1 MATQEHTTTTMNRG
15 LLTEGERE
23 FYRGDKPDIED
34 PQGYRYNVRSRFRD
48 RLDELE
54 TDIQILREAGEDDLV
69 DEFSQRME
77 LSRRELLGAVGIA
90 GLAGCTGVSDNDT
103 ADNANTTTNAL
114 SEDTAIQDVTLDDPN
129 NTPGIRVTFDIDDYG
144 TLMLEDTSGEILKE
158 DRISPSANEH
168 HFETRFAMEGS
179 YKVVLRQN
187 GETTGSEII
196 SFDGASIEIGA
207 ITQRWDGNALEG
219 IDLPITNTGDFYA
232 IITSLNYEL
241 QGDTVQKHFGYY
253 YIRPSSTETISI
265 AP

>member
-1 MATQEHTTTTMNRG
+1 
-15 LLTEGERE
+15 
-23 FYRGDKPDIED
+23 
-34 PQGYRYNVRSRFRD
+34 
-48 RLDELE
+48 
-54 TDIQILREAGEDDLV
+54 
-69 DEFSQRME
+69 ME

-241 QGDTVQKHFGYY
+241 QGDTAQKHFGYY

-265 AP
+265 DNSVPTTVHEEGKVLRNCEPRDAVRRSPDENVHA